1 MSSKKEEKIS
11 LLSDIASFEKRFPK
25 CPKEGKRRVA
35 VERYFKIGGVIKA
48 FDSDKD
54 WPKLSYPSFVVLE
67 SKVRE
72 VNDKSKILNEKLKE
86 WKKAHNNAANYHQ
99 FNQIK
104 KLKEPLYW
112 KHMAK
117 MATDSDYRKDAESV
131 KLPAH
136 LVSDKKWQPMVKMF
150 VNDLEYRKQLAETVR
165 TSVAYKKERKVAR
178 YADQLK
184 DFRMET
190 SDRQIKDLEEK
201 LSELEETQKALKELQ
216 KWSRE

>member
-1 MSSKKEEKIS
+1 MSEKKQEKMS
-11 LLSDIASFEKRFPK
+11 VLSDISSFEKRFPK
-25 CPKEGKRRVA
+25 APKEGERRSA
-35 VERYFKIGGVIKA
+35 VEKYFGIGGVVKA
-48 FDSDKD
+48 FDSDKE
-54 WPKLSYPSFVVLE
+54 WPKLSYPSVVVLD
-67 SKVRE
+67 SKIRE
-72 VNDKSKILNEKLKE
+72 VDEKSKIIREKLNE
-86 WKKAHNNAANYHQ
+86 WRRAHSNAANYHQ
-99 FNQIK
+99 FNQVK

-117 MATDSDYRKDAESV
+117 MATDSDYRKDAEAV

-201 LSELEETQKALKELQ
+201 LNDLEETQKSLREMQ
-216 KWSRE
+216 KWARE